1 MVQWIMK
8 ATTRISKEER
18 RREIIEAATREF
30 AIGGLHGTPVEA
42 IAKQVGVSQPY
53 LFQLF
58 GTKKA
63 LFIAAVQRC
72 FERTVATF
80 RTAAAEAGEDAGQA
94 DILMAMGVAYQRMLD
109 DRSLLLMQMQAYA
122 ACADEEIRDVVR
134 DEMLRLVNFVQSAS
148 GAPEAAIR
156 EWLAYGMLMN
166 VVAAMDLTEVDAD
179 WARICARSPARRW
192 RRWPPTPSARRSA
205 RARRRRRSRR
215 GAGARLLAGPAL
227 LQVLRSK

>member
-1 MVQWIMK
+1 MK

-30 AIGGLHGTPVEA
+30 AIGGLHGTPVDA

-58 GTKKA
+58 GTKKD
-63 LFIAAVQRC
+63 LFIAAVKRA
-72 FERTVATF
+72 FERTVAAF

-94 DILMAMGVAYQRMLD
+94 DILFSMGAAYHQLLT

-166 VVAAMDLTEVDAD
+166 VVASMDLTDVDAD
-179 WARICARSPARRW
+179 WARIMCPVTGDALAALATDAVGKAERTGGEAR
-192 RRWPPTPSARRSA
+192 T
-205 RARRRRRSRR
+205 
-215 GAGARLLAGPAL
+215 
-227 LQVLRSK
+227 Q

>member
-1 MVQWIMK
+1 MK

-58 GTKKA
+58 GTKKK
-63 LFIAAVQRC
+63 LFIAAVERT
-72 FERTVATF
+72 FERTVAAF
-80 RTAAAEAGEDAGQA
+80 RTAAAEMGEDASQA
-94 DILMAMGVAYQRMLD
+94 DILMAMGVAYGRLLD

-134 DEMLRLVNFVQSAS
+134 DEMLRLVSFVQSAS

-156 EWLAYGMLMN
+156 EWMAYGMLMN
-166 VVAAMDLTEVDAD
+166 VVASMDLTEVDAD
-179 WARICARSPARRW
+179 WARIMCPVNGTELVAMAVDAVGKMER
-192 RRWPPTPSARRSA
+192 TGV
-205 RARRRRRSRR
+205 
-215 GAGARLLAGPAL
+215 GA
-227 LQVLRSK
+227 QKK

>member
-1 MVQWIMK
+1 MK

-18 RREIIEAATREF
+18 RREIIEAATHEF
-30 AIGGLHGTPVEA
+30 AISGLHGTPVDA
-42 IAKQVGVSQPY
+42 IAKRVGVSQPY

-58 GTKKA
+58 GTKKD
-63 LFIAAVQRC
+63 LFIAAVKRA
-72 FERTVATF
+72 FE
-80 RTAAAEAGEDAGQA
+80 
-94 DILMAMGVAYQRMLD
+94 RMLD

-148 GAPEAAIR
+148 GAPEEAIR

-179 WARICARSPARRW
+179 WARLMCPVTGTMLASMAKDAVGKADRVEAQTKSKTRGGW
-192 RRWPPTPSARRSA
+192 SAPGRTRPFS
-205 RARRRRRSRR
+205 
-215 GAGARLLAGPAL
+215 GP
-227 LQVLRSK
+227 RK

>member
-1 MVQWIMK
+1 MNSPS
-8 ATTRISKEER
+8 AASTAR
-18 RREIIEAATREF
+18 RSS
-30 AIGGLHGTPVEA
+30 A

-58 GTKKA
+58 GTKKE
-63 LFIAAVQRC
+63 LFIAAVKRT
-72 FERTVATF
+72 FERTVAGF
-80 RTAAAEAGEDAGQA
+80 RTAAAEAGEDAGPA
-94 DILMAMGVAYQRMLD
+94 DILMNMGAAYQRMLD

-179 WARICARSPARRW
+179 WARMMCPVTGTALAAMAV
-192 RRWPPTPSARRSA
+192 PTRSA
-205 RARRRRRSRR
+205 GRSAPAGGADEVEDAGRAPGSRPDPPSFRS
-215 GAGARLLAGPAL
+215 
-227 LQVLRSK
+227 S